1 MEILAN
7 LCESVLWIV
16 FLKIFCRPKYS
27 RKIDFPG
34 AVTAVLLLMASIGF
48 SDQFALFSQYT
59 VLMDFVIA
67 FGYTMLFLEGMW
79 YWKLFLIAVY
89 NVALLGSSVLAV
101 NTFVN
106 LFHVDATVLVA
117 EGNPLRIA
125 MIVTAK
131 VVLVILV
138 ILSRIFRDKIMVLQ
152 RAGVWVIVFPLITIS
167 VGTTLFQT
175 LVHFYRQTSDIVW
188 MVWLLLM
195 VCALCFMSFQLAYDA
210 YRGKQQKKM
219 SDFLRKQMIIQQQTY
234 KQQYENIR
242 KVRKTQHDM
251 KHRLVVIEQQ
261 LLEKDYER
269 AQNYT
274 RDFLMELDGVKEFK
288 YGDNPLSTLLLMK
301 EEIAKE
307 NGIDISIDMD
317 VLETTRISDLD
328 LAMILGNLMDN
339 AIEAAKE
346 VKENPEIR
354 VLIKTKGVLYIS
366 VRNTVKDSEMEKPFR
381 HNYTTKEDALLHGFG
396 ISCIREL
403 VDKNGGRFDLNVS
416 EGWFRAEIF
425 F

>member
-34 AVTAVLLLMASIGF
+34 AVSAVLLLMASIGF

-59 VLMDFVIA
+59 VLIDFVIA

-89 NVALLGSSVLAV
+89 
-101 NTFVN
+101 
-106 LFHVDATVLVA
+106 
-117 EGNPLRIA
+117 
-125 MIVTAK
+125 IVTAK

-152 RAGVWVIVFPLITIS
+152 RAGVWVIVFPFITIS

-188 MVWLLLM
+188 IVWLLLM

-307 NGIDISIDMD
+307 NGIDIRIDMD

-346 VKENPEIR
+346 VKENPKIL

>member
-59 VLMDFVIA
+59 VLIDFVIA

-152 RAGVWVIVFPLITIS
+152 RAGVWVIVFPFITIS

-307 NGIDISIDMD
+307 NGIDIRIDMD

-366 VRNTVKDSEMEKPFR
+366 VRNTVKDSEMEKPFK

>member
-1 MEILAN
+1 M
-7 LCESVLWIV
+7 
-16 FLKIFCRPKYS
+16 
-27 RKIDFPG
+27 
-34 AVTAVLLLMASIGF
+34 
-48 SDQFALFSQYT
+48 
-59 VLMDFVIA
+59 
-67 FGYTMLFLEGMW
+67 
-79 YWKLFLIAVY
+79 
-89 NVALLGSSVLAV
+89 
-101 NTFVN
+101 N
-106 LFHVDATVLVA
+106 LFHVDATALVA

-152 RAGVWVIVFPLITIS
+152 RAGVWIIVFPFITIS

-188 MVWLLLM
+188 IVWLLLM
-195 VCALCFMSFQLAYDA
+195 ICALCFMSFQLAYDA

-274 RDFLMELDGVKEFK
+274 RDFLMELDGVREFK

-301 EEIAKE
+301 EEIAIE
-307 NGIDISIDMD
+307 NGIDIGIDMD

-339 AIEAAKE
+339 AIEAERKVTEKKE
-346 VKENPEIR
+346 IIIFVEEKMGYLRLEIQNKIEKSVLNENSS
-354 VLIKTKGVLYIS
+354 L
-366 VRNTVKDSEMEKPFR
+366 N
-381 HNYTTKEDALLHGFG
+381 TTKKDTSSHGIGHKSVKRTMQKVGGALKYYETG
-396 ISCIREL
+396 
-403 VDKNGGRFDLNVS
+403 DL
-416 EGWFRAEIF
+416 FCAEAVFPIK
-425 F
+425 

>member
-34 AVTAVLLLMASIGF
+34 AVSAVLLLMASIGL

-59 VLMDFVIA
+59 VLIDFVIA

-106 LFHVDATVLVA
+106 LFHVDAT
-117 EGNPLRIA
+117 
-125 MIVTAK
+125 VTAK

-188 MVWLLLM
+188 IVWLLLM

-307 NGIDISIDMD
+307 NGIDIRIDMD

>member
-1 MEILAN
+1 MIFREQYQRFFCLWQVLVFQIN
-7 LCESVLWIV
+7 LHC
-16 FLKIFCRPKYS
+16 
-27 RKIDFPG
+27 FP
-34 AVTAVLLLMASIGF
+34 
-48 SDQFALFSQYT
+48 
-59 VLMDFVIA
+59 
-67 FGYTMLFLEGMW
+67 
-79 YWKLFLIAVY
+79 

-152 RAGVWVIVFPLITIS
+152 RAGVWVIVFPFITIS

-188 MVWLLLM
+188 IVWLLLM

-307 NGIDISIDMD
+307 NGIDIRIDMD

-346 VKENPEIR
+346 VKENPKIL